1 MKVIRPFKITG
12 AGSSLPAC
20 VVHSADMEKELSL
33 PPGWI
38 AKYSGVE
45 KRHIATTETNSQLG
59 ADALSKAL
67 AMAGLQPEDLGCL
80 IAASATYDYPLPNKA
95 SMIKHELGWHNTD
108 FACIDID
115 TTCLSFVTALDYAS
129 RLLNDSNCR
138 HIAIASAEIASK
150 GLNPE
155 HKETFSLFGDA
166 AAAIIVSFDDT
177 RESGL
182 VGHSLATYS
191 EGAEYTIIRGG
202 GNKFFFKDH
211 PYDATLH
218 SFSMEGKKLLKLA
231 MQKVPEFTEKLF
243 CQTGSSIREVDM
255 IIPHQAS
262 KSGLMLLD
270 SLLDGKT
277 DKVVNNLASYGN
289 CIAAS
294 IPLAL
299 TEAIESGRLKRGDS
313 CLLIGT
319 AAGFSVGGLLFKF

>member
-1 MKVIRPFKITG
+1 MKVVRPFKIVG
-12 AGSSLPAC
+12 AGYCLPSKC
-20 VVHSADMEKELSL
+20 VHSQEMEKELGL
-33 PPGWI
+33 PVGWI
-38 AKYSGVE
+38 YKYSGVE
-45 KRHIATTETNSQLG
+45 KRHLATTESNSWLG
-59 ADALSKAL
+59 AEALKKA
-67 AMAGLQPEDLGCL
+67 MRNAGLQPEDLGCL
-80 IAASATYDYPLPNKA
+80 IAASATFDYPLPNKA
-95 SMIKHELGWHNTD
+95 SMIKHELGWHDTD
-108 FACIDID
+108 LSCIDID

-129 RLLNDSNCR
+129 RLLNNSDCR
-138 HIAIASAEIASK
+138 HIAIVSAEIASK

-177 RESGL
+177 GESGL
-182 VGHSLATYS
+182 VKHRLVTYS
-191 EGAEYTIIRGG
+191 EGAEHTIIRGG

-231 MQKVPEFTEKLF
+231 MQKVPEFAEKLF
-243 CQTGSSIREVDM
+243 CQTGSSIGEVDL

-262 KSGLMLLD
+262 KSGLLLLD
-270 SLLDGKT
+270 SLLDGNT

>member
-1 MKVIRPFKITG
+1 MKVIRPFKIVG
-12 AGSSLPAC
+12 AGYCLPSKC
-20 VVHSADMEKELSL
+20 VHSQEMEKDLGL
-33 PPGWI
+33 PVGWI
-38 AKYSGVE
+38 YKYSGVE
-45 KRHIATTETNSQLG
+45 KRHLATTESNSWLG
-59 ADALSKAL
+59 AEALKKA
-67 AMAGLQPEDLGCL
+67 MRNAGLQPEDLGCL
-80 IAASATYDYPLPNKA
+80 IAASATFDYPLPNKA
-95 SMIKHELGWHNTD
+95 SMIKHELGWHDTD
-108 FACIDID
+108 LGCIDID

-129 RLLNDSNCR
+129 RLLNNSDCR
-138 HIAIASAEIASK
+138 HIAIVSAEIASK

-177 RESGL
+177 GESGL
-182 VGHSLATYS
+182 VKHRLVTYS
-191 EGAEYTIIRGG
+191 EGAEHTIIRGG

-231 MQKVPEFTEKLF
+231 MQRVPEFTEKFF
-243 CQTGSSIREVDM
+243 CEIALPIREVDL

-262 KSGLMLLD
+262 KSGLLLLD
-270 SLLDGKT
+270 SLLDGNT

>member
-1 MKVIRPFKITG
+1 MKVIRPFKIVG
-12 AGSSLPAC
+12 VGYCLPSKC
-20 VVHSADMEKELSL
+20 VHSQEMEKELGL
-33 PPGWI
+33 PAGWI
-38 AKYSGVE
+38 YKYSGVE
-45 KRHIATTETNSQLG
+45 KRHIATTESNSWLG
-59 ADALSKAL
+59 AEALKKAMQS
-67 AMAGLQPEDLGCL
+67 AELQPKDLGCL
-80 IAASATYDYPLPNKA
+80 IAASATFDYPLPNKA
-95 SMIKHELGWHNTD
+95 SMIKHELGWHHTEVG
-108 FACIDID
+108 CIDID

-129 RLLNDSNCR
+129 RLLNDSDCR
-138 HIAIASAEIASK
+138 HVAIVSAEIASK

-177 RESGL
+177 GESGL
-182 VGHSLATYS
+182 VKHSMVTYA
-191 EGAEYTIIRGG
+191 EGAEHTIIRGG

-231 MQKVPEFTEKLF
+231 MQKVPEFAEKFF
-243 CQTGSSIREVDM
+243 CKIGLTIGEVDL

-270 SLLDGKT
+270 SLLGGKK
-277 DKVVNNLASYGN
+277 DKVVNNLANYGN

-299 TEAIESGRLKRGDS
+299 TEAIETRRLKKGDS